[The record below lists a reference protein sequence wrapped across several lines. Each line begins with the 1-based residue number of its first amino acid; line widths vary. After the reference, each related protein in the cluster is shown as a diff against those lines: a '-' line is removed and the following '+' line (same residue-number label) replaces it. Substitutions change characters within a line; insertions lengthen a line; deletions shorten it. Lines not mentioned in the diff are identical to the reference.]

1 MENWINFK
9 RNLVLNGQN
18 VAVDHWEN
26 TENIKSVNQH
36 PQCEDMSFLIIE
48 SGVRQFVVSPLNHKA
63 IKLLMEGKKES
74 KC

>member
-9 RNLVLNGQN
+9 RNLCLNGQN

-36 PQCEDMSFLIIE
+36 PQIPEMSFLVIE
-48 SGVRQFVVSPLNHKA
+48 SGSVKQFVVSPLNVKA
-63 IKLLMEGKKES
+63 IKLLIES
-74 KC
+74 EKGL